1 MAKQICLFA
10 FGASSNPCFPCARF
24 RTIRPADAEFSLEIK
39 QPLAKRIC
47 YKAVYFNGSLSGF
60 AKSRGVVISE

>member
-1 MAKQICLFA
+1 MAKQICLFT
-10 FGASSNPCFPCARF
+10 FGTSRNPCFPCARLA
-24 RTIRPADAEFSLEIK
+24 IRPADAEFSLEIK

-60 AKSRGVVISE
+60 AKSKGVAISE